1 MIARLIRKHRR
12 VKINFIL
19 LSPPLYTPSLS
30 LYVFHGSSLSL
41 VSTTRNIHVTRLDT
55 SDPRAF
61 TSFLPRSF
69 SKSNLCREDRVEGR
83 RRERDERDG
92 RSTFNYGGAEK
103 INGGPLPFSPRIL
116 SLRRGGAVLTTR
128 VEMWRYLA
136 GSAVPRDRASQS
148 KIKKFKRP
156 IY

>member
-19 LSPPLYTPSLS
+19 LSPPLYTPL
-30 LYVFHGSSLSL
+30 SLSL

-92 RSTFNYGGAEK
+92 RSTFNYEKGAEK